1 MQPSDDQVSV
11 TWLRLEAREHG
22 ALEEVPLGKLTGAIA
37 STRLSLGVTRM
48 TARAAA
54 AAADK
59 GLPRGA
65 SVELA
70 LLCSVLT
77 TSQSAS
83 TD

>member
-37 STRLSLGVTRM
+37 STRGGSLGATRM

-54 AAADK
+54 VADK

-65 SVELA
+65 SVELV
-70 LLCSVLT
+70 LLCSDLT
-77 TSQSAS
+77 TSQSGS
-83 TD
+83 SD